1 MNKNT
6 PVTLFIQCII
16 DSLYPEVAEAMVTV
30 LERLGFKVVCPPD
43 QTCCGQP
50 AYNSGYHAEARA
62 AARHFLRVFRDA
74 QVIVCPSGSCVNMVR
89 HHYGNLFAPDT
100 EFKALAGRIA
110 ARTFEFTEFLVDVIN
125 IESVGARYNG
135 SVTYHDSCH
144 LLRGIKVAEQ
154 PRKLIKKVIGLDFI
168 EMNNSD
174 RCCGFGGA
182 FSAKYPEISTA
193 MVDEKAHHIIK
204 SKADAVI
211 GCDMGCL
218 MNIKGRLNRIGSDI
232 KVRHIAQLLAG
243 EM

>member
-1 MNKNT
+1 
-6 PVTLFIQCII
+6 
-16 DSLYPEVAEAMVTV
+16 
-30 LERLGFKVVCPPD
+30 
-43 QTCCGQP
+43 
-50 AYNSGYHAEARA
+50 
-62 AARHFLRVFRDA
+62 
-74 QVIVCPSGSCVNMVR
+74 
-89 HHYGNLFAPDT
+89 
-100 EFKALAGRIA
+100 
-110 ARTFEFTEFLVDVIN
+110 VDVIN

-193 MVDEKAHHIIK
+193 MVDEKVHHIIK